1 MPFDH
6 APPSVTRLDL
16 FSKASRRLI
25 DLLLPVH
32 DNNACPIL
40 RRDLALEQS
49 VAVLRESRVVPG
61 RGIDADPNEPTE
73 QASPG

>member
-1 MPFDH
+1 VRRGLTF
-6 APPSVTRLDL
+6 S
-16 FSKASRRLI
+16 SKASRRLI

-32 DNNACPIL
+32 DNNVSSIL
-40 RRDLALEQS
+40 RHDLALEQS

-61 RGIDADPNEPTE
+61 RGIDADSNEPAE